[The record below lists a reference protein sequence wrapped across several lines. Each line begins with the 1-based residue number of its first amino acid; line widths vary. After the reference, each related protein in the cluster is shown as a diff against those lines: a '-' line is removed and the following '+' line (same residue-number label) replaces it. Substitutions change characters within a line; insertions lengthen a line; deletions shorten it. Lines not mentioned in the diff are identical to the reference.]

1 MHTVHVEPTS
11 LEGAISEPAARPEPC
26 VMVIFGASGDLTRR
40 KLVPALYQLAADK
53 QLPEC
58 FRIIG
63 FARSKKHL
71 EEFRG
76 ELHEGISQFARN
88 RPLDNAVWEHFAPD
102 IEYHQGNYADLSAFQ
117 ALRERLKRMNETC
130 SVGDNRLF
138 YLATP
143 PALYKTILENL
154 GAAGL
159 IHNPKSA
166 SWSRVIVEKPFGRD
180 LDSARSLNGFL
191 AKTMDESQ
199 VYRIDHYLGKETVQ
213 NILVFRLANAIFE
226 PLWNRNH
233 IDHVQ
238 ITAAESIGAEH
249 RAAFYDETGVLR
261 DFVQNHLL
269 EVMALCA
276 MEQPVSFQADDIR
289 DEKVKVLRSLKPLLG
304 DGVRK
309 DVVLGQYDGYRTEK
323 GIQPD
328 SRTPTYAALKVMIDN
343 WRWQGVP
350 FYLRTG
356 KRLAHRV
363 TEVAIHFRSIPLC
376 LFGKDEICQRLQPNV
391 LTLRI
396 QPEEGIRLQFGC
408 KMPGDIPAVSNVLM
422 DFGYAKA
429 FSKQPPDAYE
439 RLLVDAMRGD
449 ATLFARRD
457 AVEYAWA
464 FITPIIDVLENAS
477 SFPIPIYEPATHG
490 PKAAVELLARDGRVW
505 DSLASESA

>member
-1 MHTVHVEPTS
+1 
-11 LEGAISEPAARPEPC
+11 
-26 VMVIFGASGDLTRR
+26 MVIFGASGDLTRR
-40 KLVPALYQLAADK
+40 KLAPALYQLAADN

-63 FARSKKHL
+63 FARSKKSR
-71 EEFRG
+71 EEFRR
-76 ELHEGISQFARN
+76 ELYEGITQFARN
-88 RPLDNAVWEHFAPD
+88 RPPDNSVWENFAPD
-102 IEYHQGNYADLSAFQ
+102 IEYHQGDYDDLASFQ
-117 ALRERLKRMNETC
+117 ALRERLQRMNETC

-143 PALYKTILENL
+143 PVLYQTILGNL

-159 IHNPKSA
+159 IHEPHKA
-166 SWSRVIVEKPFGRD
+166 PWSRVIVEKPFGRD
-180 LDSARSLNGFL
+180 LDSARNLSNFL
-191 AKTMDESQ
+191 ARTIDETQ

-213 NILVFRLANAIFE
+213 NILVFRFANAIFE

-238 ITAAESIGAEH
+238 IVAAESLGVE
-249 RAAFYDETGVLR
+249 RRGAFYEATGVLR

-276 MEQPVSFQADDIR
+276 MEPPVSFQADPIR
-289 DEKVKVLRSLKPLLG
+289 DEKVKVLRSLKPLFG
-304 DGVRK
+304 DGARRN
-309 DVVLGQYDGYRTEK
+309 VVLGQYDGYRAEK
-323 GIQPD
+323 DIPPD
-328 SRTPTYAALKVMIDN
+328 SRTPTYAALKVMVDN

-356 KRLAHRV
+356 KKLANHV

-376 LFGKDEICQRLQPNV
+376 LFGEEKICRRLAPNV

-408 KMPGDIPAVSNVLM
+408 KPPGDSLDVSNVLM

-429 FSKQPPDAYE
+429 FGRQPSDAYE

-464 FITPIIDVLENAS
+464 FMTPILEALENDLS
-477 SFPIPIYEPATHG
+477 LPMPIYESGAHG
-490 PKAAVELLARDGRVW
+490 PQAAVELLARDGRMW
-505 DSLASESA
+505 DSLVSESA